1 MSLEL
6 FSAEEHQKLV
16 DAERRYGNAFINAYN
31 ATILVSNIMM
41 WPVIDC
47 DLFIRFYSQMKKYHT
62 LSVVSTVRLHRIQA
76 KMDLRYFL
84 ESTANAAFSLAHTD
98 TQNYFDLPNNRIGDA
113 QKATLKA
120 YKWLETT
127 YPGHSIFMKDLKA
140 EINEQT
146 AHAHVANSQHNFDFV
161 PGQRAEIVTSYF
173 DFEDDE
179 LLKFDLWIGA
189 KAGLHAVDL
198 ILSVQKDFGGILPSR
213 DVDDHPQLMADN
225 DAVLRELQNERGHP

>member
-16 DAERRYGNAFINAYN
+16 EAERRYGNAFINAYN
-31 ATILVSNIMM
+31 TTILVSNLMM
-41 WPVIDC
+41 WPVVDC
-47 DLFIRFYSQMKKYHT
+47 DLFIRFYSQMKKHHT

-98 TQNYFDLPNNRIGDA
+98 TQNYFDLQNNQISDA
-113 QKATLKA
+113 QRATLKA
-120 YKWLETT
+120 YKWLENS
-127 YPGHSIFMKDLKA
+127 YPRHSKFIKDLKA

-146 AHAHVANSQHNFDFV
+146 AHAHVVNSQHNFDFV

-179 LLKFDLWIGA
+179 LVKLDLWIGA
-189 KAGLHAVDL
+189 KAGLHAIDL
-198 ILSVQKDFGGILPSR
+198 ILTVQKDFGGFLPSH
-213 DVDDHPQLMADN
+213 DVGDLPQLMAKN